1 MFESLKH
8 NIQKNPVLK
17 RRILGLM
24 MHPVQTRPKRWL
36 RSFQFLYMK
45 KGKRSVV
52 YGSVRKDIV
61 PFNAFS
67 LGDYSVIEDF
77 SVINN
82 CVGEILIGDHT
93 RIGLCNTI
101 IGPVTIGDKVNL
113 AQNIVIS
120 GLNHNYEDISKGIS
134 DQGVITKAVIIEND
148 VWIGANS
155 VILAGVHI
163 GEHVVVGAGSVVTKD
178 IPRYTVAIGNPARV
192 VKRYDFEKKQWLK
205 LEK

>member
-36 RSFQFLYMK
+36 RSLQFLYMK
-45 KGKRSVV
+45 KGKKSVI
-52 YGSVRKDIV
+52 YSSVRKDIV
-61 PFNAFS
+61 PFNTFS
-67 LGDYSVIEDF
+67 LGDYSVIEDY

-82 CVGEILIGDHT
+82 GVGDIVIGHHT
-93 RIGLCNTI
+93 RIGVCNTI

-120 GLNHNYEDISKGIS
+120 GLNHNYEDVSKSIS
-134 DQGVITKAVIIEND
+134 DQGVITKVVIIEND

-155 VILAGVHI
+155 TILAGVHI

-178 IPRYTVAIGNPARV
+178 IPRYTVAIGNPAKV
-192 VKRYDFEKKQWLK
+192 IKRYDFEKKQWLK
-205 LEK
+205 LEI